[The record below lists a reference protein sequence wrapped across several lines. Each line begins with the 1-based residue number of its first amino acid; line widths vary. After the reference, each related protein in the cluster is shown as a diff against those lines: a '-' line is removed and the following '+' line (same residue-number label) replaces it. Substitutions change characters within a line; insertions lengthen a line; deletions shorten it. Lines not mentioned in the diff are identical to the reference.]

1 MSHFATG
8 SLIGRSSREQRPLPS
23 DPPPASNLSGALFG
37 LLGFAIFASHD
48 VIIKFLGATYS
59 PIQISFFSALL
70 TFPLMTVLLIGDA
83 VPGTLRPVHPRWML
97 VRSIS
102 AVIAAVGAFFAF
114 SLIPLA
120 QVYAVLFATPLLIT
134 ILSVPLLG
142 EKVGPRR
149 AIAVIVGLIGVL
161 VVLRP
166 GSTEIGAGHAAALTA
181 AVAGALN
188 SIVVRKIG
196 NDERAVLMV
205 LYPMLASFVM
215 MGVALPFVYRPM
227 PLADF
232 GALAVVAVL
241 VLLAMSCMV
250 IAYRRADAAI
260 VAPMQYS
267 QILWA
272 ALFGAVLFG
281 EYPDAMTYV
290 GTAIITASGLYILR
304 RESHGSGSR
313 NRPVLETKTRIGLM
327 AGLRVGAMTRVLK
340 RRR

>member
-1 MSHFATG
+1 MAND
-8 SLIGRSSREQRPLPS
+8 QPPS
-23 DPPPASNLSGALFG
+23 GNLTGALYG
-37 LLGFAIFASHD
+37 LLGFAIFATHD
-48 VIIKFLGATYS
+48 VIIKYLGGLYS
-59 PIQISFFSALL
+59 SIQIAFFSALL
-70 TFPLMTVLLIGDA
+70 TFPLMTVLLIGDN
-83 VPGTLRPVHPRWML
+83 VPGTLRPAHPWWML

-102 AVIAAVGAFFAF
+102 AVIAALGAFFAF
-114 SLIPLA
+114 SLLPLA

-134 ILSVPLLG
+134 VLAIPLLG
-142 EKVGPRR
+142 ETVGLRR
-149 AIAVIVGLIGVL
+149 GAAVVVGLIGVL

-166 GSTEIGAGHAAALTA
+166 GSSDLGPGHAAALAA

-188 SIVVRKIG
+188 AIVVRKIG

-205 LYPMLASFVM
+205 LYPMLASFLL
-215 MGVALPFVYRPM
+215 MGIALPFVYRPM

-241 VLLAMSCMV
+241 VLMAMSCMV
-250 IAYRRADAAI
+250 SAYRNADAAI

-281 EYPDAMTYV
+281 EYPDAMTYA

-304 RESHGSGSR
+304 RESHGGGSQ
-313 NRPVLETKTRIGLM
+313 NRPVLETKTRIGLA
-327 AGLRVGAMTRVLK
+327 AGLRVGVLSRVLS
-340 RRR
+340 RRS